1 MINGYFETRSVL
13 KQTAIEIRNYVNSFD
28 YRKFKPP
35 SKAALFGKCGFAAK
49 IASQEL
55 QNLAE
60 PEEIK
65 IYSISDG
72 WHILA
77 VLGDDFESGW
87 KIDPIIAQFGSIKY
101 KNKLVFSP
109 YERYPLIFAK
119 HPSGRIVRENP
130 KLLNHKYFQ

>member
-1 MINGYFETRSVL
+1 MISDTFETRSML
-13 KQTAIEIRNYVNSFD
+13 EKAAIEIRDYVDSFD

-35 SKAALFGKCGFAAK
+35 SKDALFGKCGFAAK
-49 IASQEL
+49 IASQKL
-55 QNLAE
+55 QSSLE

-72 WHILA
+72 YHFLA

-87 KIDPIIAQFGSIKY
+87 KIDPTIAQFESIKD
-101 KNKLVFSP
+101 KNKLVFGP

-119 HPSGRIVRENP
+119 HPSGKIVRGNP
-130 KLLNHKYFQ
+130 KLLYHNYFQ